1 MINLQ
6 IKRILLEK
14 GLTVRELA
22 SRLGLS
28 DQYIGQIVNGRVGA
42 SVDKY
47 ETIANALG
55 VKMWQLFADPSEYK
69 LIDQTEEKPNEDIQS
84 GDLFQAATT
93 QQEEKP
99 DMILIDRASGKTT
112 KYVLMED

>member
-1 MINLQ
+1 MNLQ
-6 IKRILLEK
+6 IKRILQEK

-69 LIDQTEEKPNEDIQS
+69 LIDQTEEKPNEEIRS
-84 GDLFQAATT
+84 GDLFQTSPA
-93 QQEEKP
+93 QEMDKP
-99 DMILIDRASGKTT
+99 DMILIERSTGKTL
-112 KYVLMED
+112 KYVLMKD